1 MSNVLIGEFIGTML
15 LVLLGDGVCANVTLN
30 NSGFKAAG
38 PLFIALGWGLAVCLP
53 AAAMGGIAENFPA
66 SYNPALTVALAADG
80 SLLAGKFTI
89 GTVIGMI
96 IAEMAGG
103 FVGAILVWIAFKP
116 QFDASSDLGDSLRG
130 IFCTAP
136 GVRNIPYNIL
146 QEAIATFWL
155 VFAIKAACG
164 AFPLGTF
171 GVFLLIVS
179 CGTTFGGLTGYAMN
193 AARDT
198 APRLAFAILPIKGK
212 GDADWAYG
220 LTAPLIGPFIGA
232 LVAVALYAVIP
243 WM

>member
-130 IFCTAP
+130 
-136 GVRNIPYNIL
+136 VEIL
-146 QEAIATFWL
+146 SINET
-155 VFAIKAACG
+155 VG
-164 AFPLGTF
+164 LG
-171 GVFLLIVS
+171 
-179 CGTTFGGLTGYAMN
+179 MN
-193 AARDT
+193 AKNESF
-198 APRLAFAILPIKGK
+198 RLQYLNKKVDSFVITKTGKEKDNEIDSLSSATITSKAVTNGVNGALDFYDLLK
-212 GDADWAYG
+212 GDG
-220 LTAPLIGPFIGA
+220 QHE
-232 LVAVALYAVIP
+232 
-243 WM
+243 

>member
-103 FVGAILVWIAFKP
+103 FVGAI
-116 QFDASSDLGDSLRG
+116 
-130 IFCTAP
+130 
-136 GVRNIPYNIL
+136 
-146 QEAIATFWL
+146 
-155 VFAIKAACG
+155 
-164 AFPLGTF
+164 F
-171 GVFLLIVS
+171 GMDRIQTSV
-179 CGTTFGGLTGYAMN
+179 
-193 AARDT
+193 
-198 APRLAFAILPIKGK
+198 
-212 GDADWAYG
+212 
-220 LTAPLIGPFIGA
+220 
-232 LVAVALYAVIP
+232 
-243 WM
+243 

>member
-164 AFPLGTF
+164 F
-171 GVFLLIVS
+171 
-179 CGTTFGGLTGYAMN
+179 
-193 AARDT
+193 
-198 APRLAFAILPIKGK
+198 
-212 GDADWAYG
+212 
-220 LTAPLIGPFIGA
+220 
-232 LVAVALYAVIP
+232 
-243 WM
+243 

>member
-1 MSNVLIGEFIGTML
+1 MKIVVCVKQVPDTKGGVKFNPDGTLDRGAMLTIMNPDDKAGLEAALRIKDEYGAEVTVLTMGL
-15 LVLLGDGVCANVTLN
+15 P
-30 NSGFKAAG
+30 KAAD
-38 PLFIALGWGLAVCLP
+38 V
-53 AAAMGGIAENFPA
+53 
-66 SYNPALTVALAADG
+66 
-80 SLLAGKFTI
+80 
-89 GTVIGMI
+89 
-96 IAEMAGG
+96 
-103 FVGAILVWIAFKP
+103 
-116 QFDASSDLGDSLRG
+116 
-130 IFCTAP
+130 
-136 GVRNIPYNIL
+136 L

-171 GVFLLIVS
+171 GVFLVIVS

>member
-15 LVLLGDGVCANVTLN
+15 LVLLGDGVCANVTLH

-146 QEAIATFWL
+146 QEAIATLRPHQCRWR
-155 VFAIKAACG
+155 V
-164 AFPLGTF
+164 
-171 GVFLLIVS
+171 
-179 CGTTFGGLTGYAMN
+179 
-193 AARDT
+193 
-198 APRLAFAILPIKGK
+198 
-212 GDADWAYG
+212 
-220 LTAPLIGPFIGA
+220 
-232 LVAVALYAVIP
+232 
-243 WM
+243 